1 MVKVEILEKESI
13 SNLKINI
20 NNFIKNN
27 KIDVID
33 IKFEISNNVKYA
45 MIIYRDK
52 QIYG

>member
-33 IKFEISNNVKYA
+33 IKFEISNNIKYA

-52 QIYG
+52 RIYG